1 MYKKKF
7 AALAVTTALITV
19 TALTACDK
27 DIISSNSMKD
37 MQPGGENMGQAPNGA
52 NGNGNQETPP
62 EKPEGS
68 DNTSVDNTSNN
79 SSSSDAIK
87 VVLELR

>member
-7 AALAVTTALITV
+7 AALAVTTALITA

-52 NGNGNQETPP
+52 NANGNQGTLP
-62 EKPEGS
+62 
-68 DNTSVDNTSNN
+68 DNPD
-79 SSSSDAIK
+79 SSSSSS
-87 VVLELR
+87 